1 MKLPERAAGRGASGR
16 QVCVQGR
23 NAASHPK
30 ICSPGG
36 SQGPGEPRRLQVRSG
51 IYLHKRLQGMAA
63 VELWTLRHTDKER
76 PVFDNQR
83 LPPPPTSSLSGA
95 ILNPFPSI
103 KQKPGYPVSLTAMV
117 TAGGTNKAHIE
128 RLYTKPVWFPYHYFN
143 NRRWPCRAGS
153 SRLSAPCQHSRLV
166 RRLEA
171 LSTHGPWN
179 SDHVTS

>member
-1 MKLPERAAGRGASGR
+1 MLPAILRSAALMA
-16 QVCVQGR
+16 
-23 NAASHPK
+23 
-30 ICSPGG
+30 
-36 SQGPGEPRRLQVRSG
+36 QGPGEPRRLQVRSS
-51 IYLHKRLQGMAA
+51 IYLHKRLQGIAA

-143 NRRWPCRAGS
+143 NRQWPCEAREQQAFS
-153 SRLSAPCQHSRLV
+153 ALPTFPSRETA
-166 RRLEA
+166 
-171 LSTHGPWN
+171 
-179 SDHVTS
+179 